1 MNPYQ
6 PQKGHFYALGVGPG
20 SSDLLTLRA
29 INIIKKADI
38 IFCPA
43 SEKKQES
50 LALNIIAPWVKK
62 QQIKVITYPMQ
73 KNSQSTWDNWK
84 KIAEEITRLCQQKQI
99 VAQVTLGD
107 PLFYSTSCYLLD
119 LLRPVLK
126 EKVHVVPGITA
137 FQAAAAKFSLP
148 LTLQEDSF
156 LLLPG
161 SDLKRLE
168 KALTSCETLI
178 IYKAGRNL
186 NNILELLKQK
196 NLLKNTYLVAY
207 VEQKG
212 EYLISQPTVE
222 TKVPGYLITVIV
234 KLGHKPWEE
243 HENRS

>member
-1 MNPYQ
+1 MKSYQ

-29 INIIKKADI
+29 INILKESDI

-50 LALNIIAPWVKK
+50 LALKIITPWIKE

-73 KNSQSTWDNWK
+73 KNSQNTWENWR
-84 KIAEEITRLCQQKQI
+84 KIAKEIVELCEQGQI
-99 VAQVTLGD
+99 VSQVTLGD

-119 LLRPVLK
+119 LLRPILR

-137 FQAAAAKFSLP
+137 FQAAAAKFTLP

-161 SDLKRLE
+161 SDIKRLE
-168 KALTSCETLI
+168 KALTYCETLI
-178 IYKAGRNL
+178 IYKAGKNL
-186 NNILELLKQK
+186 NNILKLLNQK
-196 NLLKNTYLVAY
+196 KLLANTYLVAY

-212 EYLISQPTVE
+212 EYLISQPTPK
-222 TKVPGYLITVIV
+222 TKVPGYLITLIV

-243 HENRS
+243 SEDRS